1 MSNGI
6 DNEARHTTVPQI
18 FCKSCASPLVQASD
32 WVRVDKAHWR
42 VRLWCPECGHD
53 LTAVLDQA
61 QVSYLSFAIE
71 EGFAVML
78 EALAE
83 FDEEAFGE
91 TFLDL
96 LRRFQEA
103 QSKPA
108 DS

>member
-1 MSNGI
+1 
-6 DNEARHTTVPQI
+6 
-18 FCKSCASPLVQASD
+18 
-32 WVRVDKAHWR
+32 
-42 VRLWCPECGHD
+42 
-53 LTAVLDQA
+53 
-61 QVSYLSFAIE
+61 VSYLSFAIE

>member
-1 MSNGI
+1 
-6 DNEARHTTVPQI
+6 
-18 FCKSCASPLVQASD
+18 
-32 WVRVDKAHWR
+32 
-42 VRLWCPECGHD
+42 
-53 LTAVLDQA
+53 
-61 QVSYLSFAIE
+61 VSYLSFAIE

-96 LRRFQEA
+96 LRRFQET